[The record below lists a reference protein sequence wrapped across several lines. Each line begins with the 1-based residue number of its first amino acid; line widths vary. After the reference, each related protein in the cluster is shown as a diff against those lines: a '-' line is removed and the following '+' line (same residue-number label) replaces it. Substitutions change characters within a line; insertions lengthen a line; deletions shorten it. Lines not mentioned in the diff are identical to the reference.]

1 MPNQQGQSVGTIAHF
16 FNKIGVAVV
25 ELTDALKMGD
35 SIKVVGKN
43 TDFEQV
49 VDSMEMDKQK
59 IETAEAGSLVGLK
72 INQKAKEGS
81 RVFKL

>member
-1 MPNQQGQSVGTIAHF
+1 MPNQQGQLVGTIAHF
-16 FNKIGVAVV
+16 FNKIGVAVI
-25 ELTDALKMGD
+25 ELTDVLKVGD
-35 SIKVVGKN
+35 SIKIVGKN

-59 IETAEAGSLVGLK
+59 IETAAAGNLVGLK